1 MKNCFYICLLIVFA
15 KLVNAEELPVKEID
29 RVKKEA
35 SLAVSEGNLQKAL
48 ESYAVLA
55 NEYPTNLE
63 VANDVAVILAGLG
76 RLNEAR
82 QVLEVAFQKHP
93 KVGKA
98 FINLREILAR
108 QASVEYRKALDKKP
122 PSTSLV
128 LQSENIDLTRK
139 YEIVKVDR
147 VEIEKNNDALNE
159 IGYAGKNVDFK
170 PSQYFE
176 VHIEQGKLLEAKKAA
191 VGIVSNSWGAR
202 KLKILIKGK
211 PDHTGPT
218 PMDIRS
224 DALLLASRIIIKVNE
239 IAILSNGT
247 LHSSVGRMDLSP
259 NSPNTVVEEAKLWIE
274 FRGVNDLEL
283 DQAEAK
289 INEFMTMNHLASN
302 CDIQQISRE
311 DRKAVKFDELAFTR
325 ICVALKRNNIN
336 YLEMTTVA
344 GHDALQLQSYCPSTL
359 IFIPS
364 KDGISHSPDEYTS
377 DTDILNGYN
386 ASLIA
391 LSELFFEDN

>member
-15 KLVNAEELPVKEID
+15 KLVNAEELPVKEIE

-48 ESYAVLA
+48 ESYTAIV

-122 PSTSLV
+122 PSTSIV

-139 YEIVKVDR
+139 YEIVKADR

-159 IGYAGKNVDFK
+159 IGTDIPLA
-170 PSQYFE
+170 
-176 VHIEQGKLLEAKKAA
+176 ILEDNA
-191 VGIVSNSWGAR
+191 N
-202 KLKILIKGK
+202 LIKTLVFEWAEAWSKKEFENYINFYSKNFKNKRAKSFDDWSKYREPRVKRTGK
-211 PDHTGPT
+211 IKLSITK
-218 PMDIRS
+218 
-224 DALLLASRIIIKVNE
+224 IKVD
-239 IAILSNGT
+239 ILADG
-247 LHSSVGRMDLSP
+247 M
-259 NSPNTVVEEAKLWIE
+259 AKVSFNQRYQSGSTRL
-274 FRGVNDLEL
+274 
-283 DQAEAK
+283 
-289 INEFMTMNHLASN
+289 
-302 CDIQQISRE
+302 
-311 DRKAVKFDELAFTR
+311 FTR
-325 ICVALKRNNIN
+325 KKMRLKKEEQNWKI
-336 YLEMTTVA
+336 V
-344 GHDALQLQSYCPSTL
+344 
-359 IFIPS
+359 
-364 KDGISHSPDEYTS
+364 
-377 DTDILNGYN
+377 
-386 ASLIA
+386 
-391 LSELFFEDN
+391 FEG

>member
-15 KLVNAEELPVKEID
+15 KLVNAEELPVKEIE

-147 VEIEKNNDALNE
+147 VEIEKNNDVLNE
-159 IGYAGKNVDFK
+159 IGTDIPLA
-170 PSQYFE
+170 
-176 VHIEQGKLLEAKKAA
+176 ILEDNA
-191 VGIVSNSWGAR
+191 N
-202 KLKILIKGK
+202 LIKKLVFEWAEAWSKKEFENYINFYSKNFKNKRAKSFDDWSKYREPRVKRRGK
-211 PDHTGPT
+211 IKLSITK
-218 PMDIRS
+218 
-224 DALLLASRIIIKVNE
+224 IKVDVLADG
-239 IAILSNGT
+239 IAEVSFNQRYQSGSTRL
-247 LHSSVGRMDLSP
+247 
-259 NSPNTVVEEAKLWIE
+259 
-274 FRGVNDLEL
+274 
-283 DQAEAK
+283 
-289 INEFMTMNHLASN
+289 
-302 CDIQQISRE
+302 
-311 DRKAVKFDELAFTR
+311 FTR
-325 ICVALKRNNIN
+325 KKCV
-336 YLEMTTVA
+336 
-344 GHDALQLQSYCPSTL
+344 
-359 IFIPS
+359 
-364 KDGISHSPDEYTS
+364 
-377 DTDILNGYN
+377 
-386 ASLIA
+386 
-391 LSELFFEDN
+391 